1 MMHDLAAEDWEFY
14 LQNVRRIFF
23 PDQDAETSRAFMA
36 KSVDQADFLKLRSV
50 FHQFDVSPVLEK
62 VTMPALVVADKRVV
76 SREAIARR
84 LSSGIAGARL
94 VTIDGPAERPK
105 AIAALYA
112 FLESLDWRTSAE
124 TADADGLLSSRELEV
139 IRLIAAGRSNAQ
151 IAEALVISP
160 NTVGRHVS
168 NIFNKIGAAN
178 RTEAAAYARDHGLA

>member
-23 PDQDAETSRAFMA
+23 PDQDTETSRAFMA
-36 KSVDQADFLKLRSV
+36 KSVDQADYLKLRSV